1 LGGGGHRKGEWKQKT
16 FLSFIAWG
24 TSITNQLIFSMFK
37 ELLVP
42 ILFVSSLQAAPL
54 EVSEEDMPALPNES
68 APFRGK
74 VNHTGYVGHTW
85 VGYPHVEN
93 PASLDM
99 DPMGRI
105 FVAEANRFWF
115 GVPDLRRAREMIRGD
130 FRSRTVE
137 DRLAMYDRHA
147 DKRDRAW
154 YSQIPDRLI
163 RLEDRDGNGVAD
175 HRTLFSDAFKEP
187 LDGIGFSILAE
198 RNATYFTCIP
208 ALRRLTDPDDDGVA
222 DTNEKIVNGFGVR
235 VSFIGHDLHGITRG
249 PDGRLYFSIGDR
261 GFHVVDEKGE
271 VHEASGRGAVF
282 RCDSNG
288 SNFEVY
294 AHGLRN
300 PQELAFDNHGNL
312 FTFDNTGDIGDKA
325 RVVYVL
331 DNSDSG
337 WDMAHQSPHH
347 YANAL
352 DWGNFRLS
360 KSVWVG
366 QKMFETYT
374 EDQPQWVYPPLA
386 HVGNGPSGVT
396 WLSGMSVA
404 EDLRDTFLMTN
415 YRGAANISNVIQVTL
430 SPDGSAFK
438 LKEQSV
444 FMEGVA
450 VADVEHG
457 YDGNLYFADY
467 GGGWSVNKNGSI
479 QVLRPEDPELREIG
493 SETARMF
500 KKGFA
505 ARSIPELVVF
515 LGHPDQRVRQASQF
529 AIVEKGEEALPILA
543 EVASLEG
550 KTELARLH
558 ALWGLGQLYR
568 EGRKASADAIVAALS
583 ADNPEV
589 RANAARV
596 SGDSMVLESREALL
610 KALADDS
617 SRVVSLSAIALGRV
631 APKGDPEA
639 VKALFALA
647 AKNQGKEFEVTIR
660 HSLLSALDR
669 VAADD
674 QLAAFAKSE
683 SVEQRLLCVLVLRR
697 RASPELAQFL
707 SDSSQTVRSEA
718 VLAIYD
724 TSALDGPAGQLL
736 LEQDLEDLPFHHQVR
751 VVGACYR
758 KGALESA
765 VKLAEFVADEKLST
779 ELRAFALKAL
789 ARWAVPLDTDPVL
802 GHYRPVPVA
811 SASLAEVADQI
822 GDRIKALLEKE
833 KEPKLASLLSS
844 FAGKAGLSLDSKIL
858 RKQALDAKLDPEVR
872 VANLKG
878 LADKGD
884 KGDDLLIL
892 KLTEDPNDLV
902 RAASFGYLIDRELDG
917 GFGLSMKALKED
929 DFVVARSILAGL
941 VLKDAPRVIELWKN
955 RELEVRTELWLDLY
969 LILSQSDFPE
979 AKQVAATYAAGDPGR
994 VHALSLVGGNP
1005 IEGEKVFRNQGAC
1018 LQCHK
1023 VGGDGGVQG
1032 PELSL
1037 VGDRLKPSKLLES
1050 LVSPSAEITPGYG
1063 LSSVTLAKG
1072 TSLVGRIAEKKD
1084 GVVTVIS
1091 PDGKKTAV
1099 REDQVL
1105 SISPPVSAM
1114 PPLGLTLSP
1123 SDLRNLIE
1131 FLKSRNKESL
1141 ADAKADAEHGK

>member
-1 LGGGGHRKGEWKQKT
+1 
-16 FLSFIAWG
+16 
-24 TSITNQLIFSMFK
+24 MFK
-37 ELLVP
+37 ELLTS
-42 ILFVSSLQAAPL
+42 ILVSSALSAAPL
-54 EVSEEDMPALPNES
+54 EVPEEKMPALPNKTS
-68 APFRGK
+68 PFRGK
-74 VNHTGYVGHTW
+74 INHSGYVGHTW

-99 DPMGRI
+99 DPQGRI

-115 GVPDLRRAREMIRGD
+115 GVPDLRRAREMIRED
-130 FRSRTVE
+130 FQARTIE
-137 DRLAMYDRHA
+137 DRLAMYDKHA
-147 DKRDRAW
+147 GKRDRAW
-154 YSQIPDRLI
+154 YTQTPDRLI

-175 HRTLFSDAFKEP
+175 FRTLFSDAFKEP

-208 ALRRLTDPDDDGVA
+208 ALRKLTDPDDDGVA

-249 PDGRLYFSIGDR
+249 LDGRLYFTVGDR
-261 GFHVVDEKGE
+261 GFHVVDENGK

-352 DWGNFRLS
+352 DWGDFHLS
-360 KSVWVG
+360 RSVWVG

-374 EDQPQWVYPPLA
+374 KDQPQWVYPPVA

-396 WLSGMSVA
+396 WLSGLSVA

-415 YRGAANISNVIQVTL
+415 YRGAANVSNVIQIAL
-430 SPDGSAFK
+430 SPDGSGFK
-438 LKEQSV
+438 LDKTSA

-457 YDGNLYFADY
+457 FDGNLYFADY

-479 QVLRPEDPELREIG
+479 QVLRPADSKLKEVG
-493 SETARMF
+493 AETARMF

-505 ARSIPELVVF
+505 HRSLPELVSF
-515 LGHPDQRVRQASQF
+515 LDHPDQRVRQASQF
-529 AIVEKGEEALPILA
+529 AMVGKGAESVPVFTEILKDGA
-543 EVASLEG
+543 KSEYA
-550 KTELARLH
+550 ALH

-568 EGRKASADAIVAALS
+568 QGTEGSADAIVDALS
-583 ADNPEV
+583 AKEPEI

-596 SGDSMVLESREALL
+596 AGDSMVTEAQSDLSKLLE
-610 KALADDS
+610 DS
-617 SRVVSLSAIALGRV
+617 SPRVISLSAIALGRV
-631 APKGDPEA
+631 APKEDEGA
-639 VKALFALA
+639 VNALFAV
-647 AKNQGKEFEVTIR
+647 AKRNQGKDFEVTIR

-669 VAADD
+669 MAGDA
-674 QLAAFAKSE
+674 QLSAFVKSE
-683 SVEQRLLCVLVLRR
+683 EVEQRLLCVLLLRR
-697 RASPELAQFL
+697 RASPELARFL
-707 SDSSQTVRSEA
+707 DDQNEA
-718 VLAIYD
+718 VRKEAILAIYD
-724 TSALDGPAGQLL
+724 TAAMDGPAGQTLL
-736 LEQDLEDLPFHHQVR
+736 AVDPKGLPTYHQAR
-751 VVGACYR
+751 LVGACFR
-758 KGALESA
+758 IGSIESA
-765 VKLAEFVADEKLST
+765 VRLGEFVSDATLDKET
-779 ELRAFALKAL
+779 RIFALKAL
-789 ARWAVPLDTDPVL
+789 MRWSVPLDTDPVL
-802 GHYRPVPVA
+802 GHYRPSP
-811 SASLAEVADQI
+811 ASLVRLPEVVSKI
-822 GDRIKALLEKE
+822 GDDLKSLLEKE
-833 KEPKLASLLSS
+833 KDPKLASLLSS
-844 FAGKAGLSLDSKIL
+844 FAQRAGLSLDLGIL
-858 RKQALDAKLDPEVR
+858 REQVSNKKLDPEVR

-878 LADKGD
+878 LVARGEKE
-884 KGDDLLIL
+884 DDLLLL
-892 KLTEDPNDLV
+892 KLSKDENELL
-902 RAASFGYLIDRELDG
+902 RAASFGHLLDRGLDPSSA
-917 GFGLSMKALKED
+917 LSLKALKED
-929 DFVVARSILAGL
+929 SFPVARAILKSL
-941 VLKDAPRVIELWKN
+941 VGQDSAKVIDLWRN
-955 RELEVRTELWLDLY
+955 RELEVRPELWLDLY
-969 LILSQSDFPE
+969 LALSGSDE
-979 AKQVAATYAAGDPGR
+979 ASSKQVAATYAAGDPGR
-994 VHALSLVGGNP
+994 IHALSLVGGDP
-1005 IEGEKVFRNQGAC
+1005 VEGEKVFRNQGAC

-1023 VGGDGGVQG
+1023 IGEEGGIQG

-1037 VGDRLKPSKLLES
+1037 VGERLQAPKLLES
-1050 LVSPSAEITPGYG
+1050 LVNPSVEITPGYG
-1063 LSSVTLAKG
+1063 LSNVTLLKG

-1084 GVVTVIS
+1084 GIVTVIA

-1099 REDQVL
+1099 REDQVK

-1123 SDLRNLIE
+1123 NDLRNLIG
-1131 FLKSRNKESL
+1131 FLQSRNKKFL
-1141 ADAKADAEHGK
+1141 GDAKKADKHGE